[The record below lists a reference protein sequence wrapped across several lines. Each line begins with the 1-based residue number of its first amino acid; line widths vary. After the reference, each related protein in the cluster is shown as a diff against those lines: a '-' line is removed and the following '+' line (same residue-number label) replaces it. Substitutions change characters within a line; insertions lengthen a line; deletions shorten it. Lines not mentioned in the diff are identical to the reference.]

1 MQGNPH
7 KAQAYGN
14 PMVDTP
20 NKSVDGGGVVGRT
33 LDQKGEG
40 SFAGSIPR
48 LRFRTFLCN
57 PDCTF
62 SEARSYCR
70 RRRVVY

>member
-14 PMVDTP
+14 PVVDTP

-33 LDQKGEG
+33 LVHREYSEAAVLDVNLQ
-40 SFAGSIPR
+40 STLHI
-48 LRFRTFLCN
+48 
-57 PDCTF
+57 
-62 SEARSYCR
+62 SEARSYWR
-70 RRRVVY
+70 RRRFVYLI